1 MNVLLIVVGII
12 LLLSVI
18 ICYKRGLVKILASLL
33 ATLVCIVLV
42 FLISP
47 SVSKWIQEST
57 PLRET
62 VKNKCIELLL
72 PDETTGDE
80 VLQTELPREEQI
92 SMIEG
97 ADIPDVI
104 QKMLLENNNSEAY
117 DLLEVTG
124 FHQYV
129 GAYIANMIIH
139 AMAYL
144 ISFVIVW
151 TALKALTIA
160 LDLVTKL
167 PLLHG
172 INRLAGGVLGRV
184 LGIVLAWVLFLLGTV
199 LCNGEMGQR
208 FVELIYENQFL
219 TLLYNYNFIMTI
231 VFGLIF

>member
-1 MNVLLIVVGII
+1 MNWLFGVVA
-12 LLLSVI
+12 VI
-18 ICYKRGLVKILASLL
+18 IGYQVIDGFCKGLIKKSVSALSLIL
-33 ATLVCIVLV
+33 TLVLITQLTPHITTFIREKTSLQTNLQEKCSGI
-42 FLISP
+42 FLD
-47 SVSKWIQEST
+47 E
-57 PLRET
+57 EYNEN
-62 VKNKCIELLL
+62 VKNDQVLMIENMKL
-72 PDETTGDE
+72 PDNIKE
-80 VLQTELPREEQI
+80 
-92 SMIEG
+92 
-97 ADIPDVI
+97 
-104 QKMLLENNNSEAY
+104 KLLENNNSEAY
-117 DLLEVTG
+117 ELLEVTG

-172 INRLAGGVLGRV
+172 INRLAGGVLGLV
-184 LGIVLAWVLFLLGTV
+184 QGIVLTWVLFLLGTI

-208 FVELIYENQFL
+208 FIELIYENQFL